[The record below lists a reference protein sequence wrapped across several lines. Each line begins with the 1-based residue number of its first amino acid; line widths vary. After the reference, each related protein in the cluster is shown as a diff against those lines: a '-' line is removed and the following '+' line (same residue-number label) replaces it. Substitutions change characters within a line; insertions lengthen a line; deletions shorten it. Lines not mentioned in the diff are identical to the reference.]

1 MNTRTATRNVPVSIR
16 RTLQRATSSLLT
28 AGLISSMAL
37 FGSAT
42 RAHGGDPVDASAASS
57 LSLSLPVAVVASAP
71 VAILAG
77 GAVLTVVAV
86 QASATGAVWVL
97 ERASDGARVVLRFSG
112 QVAHGAS
119 AAVGA
124 SVLVTAMSA
133 GVLLS
138 AAGELLCFVPNQIG
152 ASLLYNERIGY

>member
-1 MNTRTATRNVPVSIR
+1 MNANP
-16 RTLQRATSSLLT
+16 LSSLRRACHRALV
-28 AGLISSMAL
+28 AGLIA
-37 FGSAT
+37 GSTLLSPAAQ
-42 RAHGGDPVDASAASS
+42 AHGDPVDASAASA
-57 LSLSLPVAVVASAP
+57 LSLSLPIAVVASAP

-77 GAVLTVVAV
+77 GVVLTVVAV
-86 QASATGAVWVL
+86 QASAVGTVWVL

-124 SVLVTAMSA
+124 SVMVTAMSA

-152 ASLLYNERIGY
+152 ASLLHNERIAY

>member
-1 MNTRTATRNVPVSIR
+1 MTTRTLPSDHTGLRSSVR
-16 RTLQRATSSLLT
+16 RVLSSVLS
-28 AGLISSMAL
+28 AGLIAA
-37 FGSAT
+37 AT
-42 RAHGGDPVDASAASS
+42 LTGTVAHAHGGDPVDASAASS
-57 LSLSLPVAVVASAP
+57 LSLSLPVAMVASAP

-77 GAVLTVVAV
+77 GVVLTVVAV

-112 QVAHGAS
+112 QVVHGAS

-124 SVLVTAMSA
+124 SVMVTAISA

-152 ASLLYNERIGY
+152 ASLLHNERIAY

>member
-1 MNTRTATRNVPVSIR
+1 MNTNPLSALRKTCHHAV
-16 RTLQRATSSLLT
+16 L
-28 AGLISSMAL
+28 AGLIA
-37 FGSAT
+37 GAT
-42 RAHGGDPVDASAASS
+42 LLSPAAARAHGGDPVDASAASA

-77 GAVLTVVAV
+77 GVVLTVVAV
-86 QASATGAVWVL
+86 QASAVGTVWVL

-112 QVAHGAS
+112 HVAHGAS

-124 SVLVTAMSA
+124 TVMVTAMSA

-138 AAGELLCFVPNQIG
+138 AAGELLCFVPNEIG
-152 ASLLYNERIGY
+152 ASLLHNERIAY

>member
-1 MNTRTATRNVPVSIR
+1 MNTRTAAHATFSARNTVQRTATR
-16 RTLQRATSSLLT
+16 LLA
-28 AGLISSMAL
+28 AGLIASAAL
-37 FGSAT
+37 FGSAAQ
-42 RAHGGDPVDASAASS
+42 AHGDPVDASAASS

-71 VAILAG
+71 VAILSG
-77 GAVLTVVAV
+77 GVVLTVVAV

-124 SVLVTAMSA
+124 SVMVTAMSA

-152 ASLLYNERIGY
+152 ASLLYNERIAY

>member
-1 MNTRTATRNVPVSIR
+1 MNVNPLSALRKTCHHAVLV
-16 RTLQRATSSLLT
+16 
-28 AGLISSMAL
+28 GLIA
-37 FGSAT
+37 GAT
-42 RAHGGDPVDASAASS
+42 LLSQAAQAHGDPVDASAASA

-77 GAVLTVVAV
+77 GVVLTVVAV
-86 QASATGAVWVL
+86 QASAVGTVWVL

-124 SVLVTAMSA
+124 SVMVTAMSA

-152 ASLLYNERIGY
+152 ASLLHNERIAY

>member
-1 MNTRTATRNVPVSIR
+1 MNTRTATHATCSVS
-16 RTLQRATSSLLT
+16 RTVQRAAARLLAT
-28 AGLISSMAL
+28 GLIASAAL
-37 FGSAT
+37 FGSAAQ
-42 RAHGGDPVDASAASS
+42 AHGDPVDASAASS

-77 GAVLTVVAV
+77 GVVLTVVAV

-124 SVLVTAMSA
+124 SVMVTAMSA

-152 ASLLYNERIGY
+152 ASLLYNERIAY

>member
-1 MNTRTATRNVPVSIR
+1 MNTHTATRRLFRLRHTFLRTVSSV
-16 RTLQRATSSLLT
+16 LS
-28 AGLISSMAL
+28 AGLIAAVAL
-37 FGSAT
+37 SAPT
-42 RAHGGDPVDASAASS
+42 ARAHGGDPVDASAASA

-112 QVAHGAS
+112 AVVQGAS
-119 AAVGA
+119 AVVGA
-124 SVLVTAMSA
+124 TVLVTAMSA

-152 ASLLYNERIGY
+152 ASLLYNERIAY